1 LSEDEKIVSV
11 KLKRGDWEVDIKC
24 PESKVKKI
32 VDDVIS
38 GIDKNTK
45 NNTSSNIPAISKSVT
60 KHQTRKKYAT
70 CRELLDVLYSDSWF
84 SSERTLSEVHE
95 ELARRG
101 YNYDKTSISHS
112 LVDMV
117 KETILTRV
125 GSMRNYRYIQKR
137 PPT

>member
-1 LSEDEKIVSV
+1 MSEDEKIVSV
-11 KLKRGDWEVDIKC
+11 KLKRGDWEVEIKC
-24 PESKVKKI
+24 LESKVKKI

-38 GIDKNTK
+38 GIDKNTS
-45 NNTSSNIPAISKSVT
+45 NRSISSNIPVVSKPISKP
-60 KHQTRKKYAT
+60 QTHKKYAT

-84 SSERTLSEVHE
+84 SVERTLSDAHE

-125 GSMRNYRYIQKR
+125 GSMRNYRYIQNQS
-137 PPT
+137 